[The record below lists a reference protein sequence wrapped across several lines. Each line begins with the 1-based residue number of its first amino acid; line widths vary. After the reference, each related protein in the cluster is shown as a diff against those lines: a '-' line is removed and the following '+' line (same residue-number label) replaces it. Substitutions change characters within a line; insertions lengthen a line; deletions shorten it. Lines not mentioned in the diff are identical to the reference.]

1 MGIELFDK
9 KYVRCFWDDE
19 FIGKKGF
26 VEDYAI
32 RLKDKVLNNDILH
45 FVDVEYS
52 GNDELPFAETSNH
65 RVLNC
70 FSLFYYDPNYEVKK
84 AWLEGKDIQFTN
96 NLNCEWTNL
105 SYDSAIDFY
114 SIEWDAHLWRIKPK
128 EEYVPFETIDELIE
142 AWEEKY
148 PRCKERL
155 EGTEPL
161 IWIRPKLYNIKYSID
176 CFNRDSN
183 SVAIYR
189 QSINLQTLF
198 DNWLFADVTV
208 CGKKKE

>member
-1 MGIELFDK
+1 MEINFER
-9 KYVRCFWDDE
+9 KYVHCFWDDD
-19 FIGKKGF
+19 FTGKKGF
-26 VEDYAI
+26 VADNILEL
-32 RLKDKVLNNDILH
+32 RESVKNNDASH
-45 FVDVEYS
+45 FISVKYS
-52 GNDELPFAETSNH
+52 NSERFPFADANKEFADN
-65 RVLNC
+65 RFL
-70 FSLFYYDPNYEVKK
+70 FFYYDPNYEVKR
-84 AWLEGKDIQFTN
+84 AWLEGKDLQYVTYSAGWVDFPFNDKTDVNSISWDN
-96 NLNCEWTNL
+96 NE
-105 SYDSAIDFY
+105 
-114 SIEWDAHLWRIKPK
+114 WRIKPT

-148 PRCKERL
+148 PSCKDRL

-161 IWIRPKLYNIKYSID
+161 IWIRPKRYNIKYLID

-208 CGKKKE
+208 CGKRNDK